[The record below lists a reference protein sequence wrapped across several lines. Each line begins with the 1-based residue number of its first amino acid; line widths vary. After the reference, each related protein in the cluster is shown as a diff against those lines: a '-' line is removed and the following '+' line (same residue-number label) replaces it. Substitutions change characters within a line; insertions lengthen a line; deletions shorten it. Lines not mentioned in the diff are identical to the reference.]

1 MGLAFSSKKCIFVY
15 PAIGAKHQK
24 TFAMRKSVFI
34 NPFVDRGFK
43 ILFGQESSKELLI
56 ELINDLLEGEH
67 HVEDLSYMDK
77 EDPGETTDGRGTV
90 FDLLCKDQDGTTFIV
105 ELQNARQTYFYE
117 RALYYLCR
125 TIVSQ
130 GKKGESWEFELVPV
144 YGIFLLNFRS
154 GKTDKVRTDLV
165 IADRETGEQK
175 SRNFREIFIE
185 FPLFNKTESE
195 CETPLDYWLYNL
207 KHMEQLEHLSFKG
220 QKALFNRL
228 EELARIAN
236 MNKKER
242 AEYEAALKIYRDNEN
257 VVTTARREGKEE
269 EIAIGEERGLKKGIL
284 ATARLMKQ
292 NGASIEFIKQCTGL
306 TDEEIR
312 HL

>member
-1 MGLAFSSKKCIFVY
+1 
-15 PAIGAKHQK
+15 
-24 TFAMRKSVFI
+24 MRKSVFI

-125 TIVSQ
+125 MIVSQ

-165 IADRETGEQK
+165 IADRETGKQK

-195 CETPLDYWLYNL
+195 CKTPLDYWLYNL

-220 QKALFNRL
+220 QKALFARL

-269 EIAIGEERGLKKGIL
+269 GIAIGEERGLKKGIL
-284 ATARLMKQ
+284 TTARLMKQ
-292 NGASIEFIKQCTGL
+292 NGISFEQIKLCTSL
-306 TDEEIR
+306 SDEEIR

>member
-1 MGLAFSSKKCIFVY
+1 MEK
-15 PAIGAKHQK
+15 Q
-24 TFAMRKSVFI
+24 SVFI

-77 EDPGETTDGRGTV
+77 EDPGETTDGRGAV

-125 TIVSQ
+125 MIASQ

-185 FPLFNKTESE
+185 FPLFNKTEAE

-257 VVTTARREGKEE
+257 VVTTARREG
-269 EIAIGEERGLKKGIL
+269 IQIGEKRGLEKGRKEGRAEGIL
-284 ATARLMKQ
+284 IAARQMKQ
-292 NGASIEFIKQCTGL
+292 NGASVEFIKQCTGL
-306 TDEEIR
+306 SDEEIQN
-312 HL
+312 L

>member
-1 MGLAFSSKKCIFVY
+1 
-15 PAIGAKHQK
+15 
-24 TFAMRKSVFI
+24 MRKSVFI

-77 EDPGETTDGRGTV
+77 EDPGETTDGRGIV
-90 FDLLCKDQDGTTFIV
+90 FDLLCKDKDGTTFIV

-125 TIVSQ
+125 MIASQ

-185 FPLFNKTESE
+185 FPLFNKTEAE
-195 CETPLDYWLYNL
+195 CKTPLDYWLYNL

-257 VVTTARREGKEE
+257 VVTTARREG
-269 EIAIGEERGLKKGIL
+269 IQIGEKRGLEKGRKEGRAEGIL
-284 ATARLMKQ
+284 ITARQMKQ
-292 NGASIEFIKQCTGL
+292 NGASVEFIKQCTGL
-306 TDEEIR
+306 SDEEIQN
-312 HL
+312 L

>member
-1 MGLAFSSKKCIFVY
+1 
-15 PAIGAKHQK
+15 
-24 TFAMRKSVFI
+24 MRKSVFI

-56 ELINDLLEGEH
+56 ELINDMLEGEH

-77 EDPGETTDGRGTV
+77 EDPGETTDGRGIV

-125 TIVSQ
+125 MIASQ

-220 QKALFNRL
+220 QKALFARL

-257 VVTTARREGKEE
+257 VVTTARREG
-269 EIAIGEERGLKKGIL
+269 IQIGEKRGLEKGRKEGRAEGIL
-284 ATARLMKQ
+284 IAARQMKQ
-292 NGASIEFIKQCTGL
+292 NGASVEFIKQCTGL
-306 TDEEIR
+306 SDEEIQN
-312 HL
+312 L

>member
-1 MGLAFSSKKCIFVY
+1 
-15 PAIGAKHQK
+15 
-24 TFAMRKSVFI
+24 MRKSVFI

-77 EDPGETTDGRGTV
+77 EDPGETTDGRGIV
-90 FDLLCKDQDGTTFIV
+90 FDLLCKDKDGTTFIV

-125 TIVSQ
+125 MIASQ

-165 IADRETGEQK
+165 IADRETGKQK

-195 CETPLDYWLYNL
+195 CKTPLDYWLYNL

-257 VVTTARREGKEE
+257 VVTTARREGIQIGEKRGLEKGRAEGRKEG
-269 EIAIGEERGLKKGIL
+269 IAIGEERGVLK
-284 ATARLMKQ
+284 TACQMKQ
-292 NGASIEFIKQCTGL
+292 NGISFEQIKLCTGL
-306 TDEEIR
+306 TDEEIKN
-312 HL
+312 L

>member
-1 MGLAFSSKKCIFVY
+1 
-15 PAIGAKHQK
+15 
-24 TFAMRKSVFI
+24 MRKSVFI

-77 EDPGETTDGRGTV
+77 EDPGETTDGRGIV

-125 TIVSQ
+125 TIASQ

-220 QKALFNRL
+220 QKALFARL

-257 VVTTARREGKEE
+257 VVTTARREG
-269 EIAIGEERGLKKGIL
+269 IQIGEKRGLEKGRKEGRAEGIL
-284 ATARLMKQ
+284 IAARQMKQ
-292 NGASIEFIKQCTGL
+292 NGASVEFIKQCTGL
-306 TDEEIR
+306 SDEEIQN
-312 HL
+312 L